1 MSKKTIFYPTE
12 LKGVRYLTVNVEDRD
27 EPVKLAISVYVPDG
41 KRADAFVFGKLRQGG
56 YETTYAATRPNWY
69 SNDVDISLPWHKV
82 GETEKRRI
90 KKQVRLTPE
99 ERGIVDRV
107 VMSIVNRRTEDGFP
121 PTPTEVWIE
130 FPRYLFDDRD
140 AESEA
145 AQMLSFSHSIGGSYK
160 KKAIGYIT
168 SSLKRLKK
176 QGKVDT
182 LYVSGLRGREV
193 TGYYDPSLSGWG
205 H

>member
-1 MSKKTIFYPTE
+1 MSKKTIFYPME

-27 EPVKLAISVYVPDG
+27 EPVKLAITVWREPNEKAIVL
-41 KRADAFVFGKLRQGG
+41 GKLRQGG
-56 YETTYAATRPNWY
+56 YETTYAATGPKWY
-69 SNDVDISLPWHKV
+69 SNDVDISLPWRKV
-82 GETEKRRI
+82 GETRKRRI

-140 AESEA
+140 EESEA
-145 AQMLSFSHSIGGSYK
+145 AQMFYFSHSIGGSYK

-168 SSLKRLKK
+168 SSLKRLQK